1 MPPSTGIGLLERGRL
16 REAREVFWQEV
27 ETASADGDIEMLAEA
42 ALGLGGI
49 WVHEHRT
56 TLDNARV
63 AALQRQA
70 LEALPHDHALARR
83 LRMRLA
89 AERAY
94 RSGHGDDVFTEL
106 ERTRAGGDPVGLAE
120 ALSMTHHCL
129 LGPQHITERAVLA
142 EELIT
147 VSPATGRPLDGL
159 VGLTWRTI
167 NLLLVGD
174 RRACRSLAE
183 LRDRLVATPCDA
195 LAYVV
200 AAIDVMLATRQGRL
214 EDAERLAA
222 ACYELGCDVG
232 DADAFG
238 WYGAQLVAIRWLQGR
253 GDELLDLLDQL
264 VDSTTVA
271 EPLPA
276 FVAARAVLAASA
288 GDELRARVA
297 LACLRDAGLEGLA
310 PSSGWAATMLAVC
323 EAAYLLNDADAAA
336 AGYALL
342 APFAELPV
350 MASIAVACYGSAH
363 RPLGLAAATM
373 GDVDGAVDH
382 LERAV
387 TAELARGGGP
397 WHAVA
402 LAALADVLDRRGGAG
417 DEERAAQARGAAV
430 EAARRFGMHV
440 RADEWA
446 GQGCSTTITCR
457 RDGRVWVVRRGERE
471 AAVPHGV
478 GMQYLDHLLRHPD
491 VDIAAVELAGATS
504 ASSRDPVLDP
514 RAKAAYRRRVEELE
528 AELDDAE
535 RCADL
540 ERVARARLEL
550 DRYLE
555 ELARATGL
563 GGRTRSFADAAERA
577 RVSVHKAIKR
587 ALASITE
594 AHPDLGREL
603 SSRVVTGTRCVYRT
617 S

>member
-1 MPPSTGIGLLERGRL
+1 M
-16 REAREVFWQEV
+16 FWQEA
-27 ETASADGDIEMLAEA
+27 ETASSDGDMEALAEA

-49 WVHEHRT
+49 WVHEHRA

-63 AALQRQA
+63 DALQRDA
-70 LEALPHDHALARR
+70 LDGLPDDHPLAGR
-83 LRMRLA
+83 LRMRIA

-94 RSGHGDDVFTEL
+94 RGGHSEEVFTEL
-106 ERTRAGGDPVGLAE
+106 ERARAGCDPVGFAE
-120 ALSMTHHCL
+120 ALSLTHHCL
-129 LGPQHITERAVLA
+129 LGPQDTAERAALA

-159 VGLTWRTI
+159 IGLMWRTI
-167 NLLLVGD
+167 DLLLTGD
-174 RRACRSLAE
+174 RRAIRSLAE
-183 LRDRLVATPCDA
+183 LRDRLAVTPCDA
-195 LAYVV
+195 LTFVV
-200 AAIDVMLATRQGRL
+200 AAIDVMLAIREGRL
-214 EDAERLAA
+214 EHAERAAA

-238 WYGAQLVAIRWLQGR
+238 WYGAHLVAIRWLQGR
-253 GDELLDLLDQL
+253 GDELLNLLDEL

-271 EPLPA
+271 EPVPA
-276 FVAARAVLAASA
+276 FVAARAALAAAS
-288 GDELRARVA
+288 GDQLRARSA
-297 LACLRDAGLEGLA
+297 LACLRAASLEDLP
-310 PSSGWAATMLAVC
+310 PSSGWAATMLGVC
-323 EAAYLLNDADAAA
+323 EAAHLLGDADAAA
-336 AGYALL
+336 EGYQLL

-350 MASIAVACYGSAH
+350 MAGIGIACYGSAH

-373 GDVDGAVDH
+373 GDLDGAVDH

-387 TAELARGGGP
+387 VSELARGGGP

-402 LAALADVLDRRGGAG
+402 LAALADVLDRRGGGG
-417 DEERAAQARGAAV
+417 DDERAGQAREAAI
-430 EAARRFGMHV
+430 EAARRLGMHV
-440 RADEWA
+440 RANEWA
-446 GQGCSTTITCR
+446 RRRRSGSITCR

-491 VDIAAVELAGATS
+491 VDIAAVELAGAASTS
-504 ASSRDPVLDP
+504 SGRDPLLDA
-514 RAKAAYRRRVEELE
+514 RAKAAYRRRVEELQE
-528 AELDDAE
+528 ELDDAE

-540 ERVARARLEL
+540 ERVARTRLEL

-563 GGRTRSFADAAERA
+563 GGRSRSFADAAERA
-577 RVSVHKAIKR
+577 RISVHKAIKR
-587 ALASITE
+587 ALAAITE

-603 SSRVVTGTRCVYRT
+603 ASRIVTGTRCVYRT

>member
-1 MPPSTGIGLLERGRL
+1 MDLLERGRL
-16 REAREVFWQEV
+16 REAREVFWQEA
-27 ETASADGDIEMLAEA
+27 EAASAHGDIEARAEA

-63 AALQRQA
+63 EALQRQA

-83 LRMRLA
+83 LRMRLV

-94 RSGHGDDVFTEL
+94 RMGRGEDVFTEL
-106 ERTRAGGDPVGLAE
+106 ERARDVGDPVGLAE

-129 LGPQHITERAVLA
+129 LGPQHTAERAALA
-142 EELIT
+142 EELIAM
-147 VSPATGRPLDGL
+147 SPATGRPLDGL

-167 NLLLVGD
+167 DLLLAGD

-183 LRDRLVATPCDA
+183 LRDRLVVTPCDA

-214 EDAERLAA
+214 EEADRLAMD
-222 ACYELGCDVG
+222 CYELGCDVG

-238 WYGAQLVAIRWLQGR
+238 WYGSQLVAIRWLQGR
-253 GDELLDLLDQL
+253 SDELLDLLDQL

-271 EPLPA
+271 EPLRA
-276 FVAARAVLAASA
+276 FVAARATLAAAS
-288 GDELRARVA
+288 GDELRARAA
-297 LACLRDAGLEGLA
+297 LACLRDVGLA
-310 PSSGWAATMLAVC
+310 ELTPSSGWAATMLAVC
-323 EAAYLLNDADAAA
+323 EAAYLLDDADAAA
-336 AGYALL
+336 EGYRLL
-342 APFAELPV
+342 APFADLPV

-363 RPLGLAAATM
+363 RPLGFAAATM
-373 GDVDGAVDH
+373 GDVDAAIDH

-387 TAELARGGGP
+387 AAELARGGGP
-397 WHAVA
+397 WHAIA
-402 LAALADVLDRRGGAG
+402 LAGLADVLDRRGDAG
-417 DEERAAQARGAAV
+417 DGERAARARGAAV
-430 EAARRFGMHV
+430 EAARRCGMHV

-471 AAVPHGV
+471 TAVPHGV

-504 ASSRDPVLDP
+504 ASSWRDPVLDP
-514 RAKAAYRRRVEELE
+514 RAKAAYRRRVEELQS
-528 AELDDAE
+528 ELDDAE

-540 ERVARARLEL
+540 ERVARTRLEL

-577 RVSVHKAIKR
+577 RVSVHKAIRR

-594 AHPDLGREL
+594 AHPELGREL

>member
-1 MPPSTGIGLLERGRL
+1 MALLERGRL
-16 REAREVFWQEV
+16 RESREMFWQQA
-27 ETASADGDIEMLAEA
+27 ETASANGDVEALAEA

-63 AALQRQA
+63 EALQRQA
-70 LEALPHDHALARR
+70 LEALPHDHALAPR

-94 RSGHGDDVFTEL
+94 RFGHGDDVFTEL
-106 ERTRAGGDPVGLAE
+106 EHARAVGDAVGLAE
-120 ALSMTHHCL
+120 ALSLTHHCL
-129 LGPQHITERAVLA
+129 LGPQHTAERAALA
-142 EELIT
+142 EELIA

-159 VGLTWRTI
+159 VGLMWRTI
-167 NLLLVGD
+167 DLLLAGD
-174 RRACRSLAE
+174 RRACRSLTE
-183 LRDRLVATPCDA
+183 LRDGLVATPCDA
-195 LAYVV
+195 LAFVV

-214 EDAERLAA
+214 DEADRLAA

-238 WYGAQLVAIRWLQGR
+238 WYGAHLVAIRWLQGR
-253 GDELLDLLDQL
+253 GNELLDLLDEL

-276 FVAARAVLAASA
+276 FVAARATLAAAS
-288 GDELRARVA
+288 GDELRARAA
-297 LACLRDAGLEGLA
+297 LACLRTADLA
-310 PSSGWAATMLAVC
+310 ELTPSSGWAATMLAAC
-323 EAAYLLNDADAAA
+323 EAAYLLDDADAAA
-336 AGYALL
+336 EGYRLL

-350 MASIAVACYGSAH
+350 MAGIAVACYGSAH
-363 RPLGLAAATM
+363 RPLGFAAATM
-373 GDVDGAVDH
+373 GDVDAAVDH

-387 TAELARGGGP
+387 VAELARGGGP
-397 WHAVA
+397 WHAIA
-402 LAALADVLDRRGGAG
+402 LAGLADVLDRRGGSG
-417 DEERAAQARGAAV
+417 DGERAARARGAAV
-430 EAARRFGMHV
+430 EEARSFGMHV

-446 GQGCSTTITCR
+446 RQGCSTTITCR

-491 VDIAAVELAGATS
+491 VDIAAVDLAGAAS
-504 ASSRDPVLDP
+504 APSGRDPVLDP
-514 RAKAAYRRRVEELE
+514 RAKAAYRRRVEELQ
-528 AELDDAE
+528 ADLDDAE
-535 RCADL
+535 RCSDL
-540 ERVARARLEL
+540 ERVARTRLEL

-563 GGRTRSFADAAERA
+563 GGRSRSFADAAERA

-587 ALASITE
+587 ALAAITE

-603 SSRVVTGTRCVYRT
+603 ASRVVTGTRCVYRA